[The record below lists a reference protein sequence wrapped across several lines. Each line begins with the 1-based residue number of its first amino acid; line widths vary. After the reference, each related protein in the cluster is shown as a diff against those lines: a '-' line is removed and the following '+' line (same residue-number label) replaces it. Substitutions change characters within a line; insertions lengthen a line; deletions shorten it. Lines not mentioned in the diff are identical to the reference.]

1 MSSLYNKNNI
11 LYTFLVSV
19 MLIVIQGVFPKIY
32 ISEDLVISFDIFLI
46 YLTILVFTYE
56 LHHVILI
63 AFFIGLFQDF
73 IINKELIGLASFTKP
88 ITIYMLGFIKKSKF
102 LWNVNFNYFI
112 LVLIYFF
119 HFIIFYFPYSS
130 NMLLVFKV
138 SVIYSIVSVL
148 IFSLLKA
155 MLYNKDLM

>member
-19 MLIVIQGVFPKIY
+19 ILIVIQGVFPKIY
-32 ISEDLVISFDIFLI
+32 ISEDLVVSFDIFLI

-73 IINKELIGLASFTKP
+73 IINKELIGLASFAKS

-102 LWNVNFNYFI
+102 LWNVNFKYFI
-112 LVLIYFF
+112 LVLIYFS

-155 MLYNKDLM
+155 IFYNKDLM